1 MRAPVEIDPRI
12 NLSSTQP
19 ISIIIQ
25 FIIKPAKAAVQEAKA
40 EGILLTLEEAK
51 RQVEYS
57 HMQFQEE
64 IRLALEQNQIPYRIN
79 HRYKTA
85 FNGVSM
91 ELPANEILRLAH
103 SSVIQKIYPNEDFLI
118 DPPIHPAGLF

>member
-12 NLSSTQP
+12 NLSSTQT

-25 FIIKPAKAAVQEAKA
+25 FIIKPAKVAVLEAKGK
-40 EGILLTLEEAK
+40 GIHLTLEEAK
-51 RQVEYS
+51 RHVEVS

-64 IRLALEQNQIPYRIN
+64 IRLALEHNHIPYRII

-91 ELPANEILRLAH
+91 EMPSNEILRLAH
-103 SSVIQKIYPNEDFLI
+103 SSVIQKIYLNEEIQI
-118 DPPIHPAGLF
+118 DPPIHPAGLY